1 MTKQQSAIHKVLVAN
16 RGEIALRVI
25 RGAKAMGC
33 LTVAVYS
40 DADSQAPYVLLADEA
55 YHIGPSPSSESY
67 LQVQKLLDVAKLS
80 GASAIHP
87 GYGFVSENADFAQR
101 VIDAGLTWVGP
112 PPSAIRAMGS
122 KTESRQHMVNAGVP
136 VVPGTTTPLESVAE
150 ALKLAESMGYPVML
164 KAAAGGGGKG
174 MREVHNS
181 DDLPE
186 AFERARSEALAS
198 FGDGDVYIEKRI
210 IRPRHV
216 EVQVLADQHGTV
228 VHLFERDCSIQ
239 RRHQKVIEEAPC
251 PVIEANTRIEMAN
264 IAVQAAKAVDYEGAG
279 TVEFLLG
286 ADGSFYFLE
295 MNTRL
300 QVEHPITEM
309 ITGIDLVQAQLRVA
323 AGEPLWFTQEQL
335 KVHGHAIEC
344 RIYAESPFEGW
355 RPSPGPLAHYQEP
368 SGPWVRVDAGVRSGG
383 EVSVY
388 YDPMISKLIVWGATR
403 NDAIGRLR
411 EALKSYE
418 ILGIETTIPFFLAI
432 LKDEQFLNADY
443 DTGFL
448 SVEKMKALEEK
459 LEVPIEN
466 WPALMAFAQYQKSSQ
481 PQKDLPGQQ
490 PMSRWKWS
498 FR

>member
-1 MTKQQSAIHKVLVAN
+1 
-16 RGEIALRVI
+16 
-25 RGAKAMGC
+25 
-33 LTVAVYS
+33 
-40 DADSQAPYVLLADEA
+40 
-55 YHIGPSPSSESY
+55 
-67 LQVQKLLDVAKLS
+67 
-80 GASAIHP
+80 
-87 GYGFVSENADFAQR
+87 
-101 VIDAGLTWVGP
+101 
-112 PPSAIRAMGS
+112 
-122 KTESRQHMVNAGVP
+122 
-136 VVPGTTTPLESVAE
+136 
-150 ALKLAESMGYPVML
+150 
-164 KAAAGGGGKG
+164 
-174 MREVHNS
+174 
-181 DDLPE
+181 
-186 AFERARSEALAS
+186 
-198 FGDGDVYIEKRI
+198 
-210 IRPRHV
+210 RHV

-459 LEVPIEN
+459 LEVPIET